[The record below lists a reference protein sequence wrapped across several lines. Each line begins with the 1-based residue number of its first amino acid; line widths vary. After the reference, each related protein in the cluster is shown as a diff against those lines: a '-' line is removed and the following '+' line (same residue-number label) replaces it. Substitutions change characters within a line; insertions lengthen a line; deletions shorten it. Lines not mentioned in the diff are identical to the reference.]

1 MRLFNNKKIEFL
13 LKKLFNFSDAS
24 NLKRRANRYLKKNTE
39 REIRILNFLVDE
51 SKAAID
57 IGVYRGVY
65 SYFLTKYSNFVY
77 AFEANPLLFS
87 KLQSSFKNNYNI
99 KIENIAISSKKGY
112 TSLRVPIR
120 DIEAD
125 YDDDQ
130 KYKLGIAT
138 IHSGNEL
145 ENERYETFDNIETV
159 SLDQYD
165 FKHPIGFIKIDVEGH
180 ELEILKGAKNL
191 IKTHK
196 PIMIIEIEERH
207 SGLPREEIISY
218 IKNMGYEVYYVN
230 DKFQVMPVI
239 NLDHLSNHN
248 FLFKPL

>member
-13 LKKLFNFSDAS
+13 LKKLLNFSEAL
-24 NLKRRANRYLKKNTE
+24 NLERRAKRYLKKNTE
-39 REIRILNFLVDE
+39 REIRILNLLIDE

-65 SYFLTKYSNFVY
+65 SYFLTKFSSFVY
-77 AFEANPLLFS
+77 AFEANPLLHS
-87 KLQSSFKNNYNI
+87 KLNSSFKNNKNI
-99 KIENIAISSKKGY
+99 KIENLAVSSGRGF
-112 TSLRVPIR
+112 TSLRIPIR

-138 IHSGNEL
+138 IHSGNQL
-145 ENERYETFDNIETV
+145 EDESFETLDKIETI
-159 SLDQYD
+159 SLDEYN
-165 FKHPIGFIKIDVEGH
+165 FEHPIGFIKIDVEGH

-191 IKTHK
+191 LETNK
-196 PIMIIEIEERH
+196 PNMIIEIEERH
-207 SGLPREEIISY
+207 SGVPREEIISY
-218 IKNMGYEVYYVN
+218 VKNIGYEVFYVN
-230 DKFQVMPVI
+230 EKFQVMPVT
-239 NLDHLSNHN
+239 NLDNVSNHN

>member
-24 NLKRRANRYLKKNTE
+24 NLKRRAKRYLKKNTE
-39 REIRILNFLVDE
+39 QEIRILNSLVDE

-87 KLQSSFKNNYNI
+87 KLNRSFKNNNNI
-99 KIENIAISSKKGY
+99 KIENLAVSSKRGY

-120 DIEAD
+120 DKDAD

-145 ENERYETFDNIETV
+145 ENERFETFDKIETV

-191 IKTHK
+191 IKTNK

-207 SGLPREEIISY
+207 SGIPREEIISC
-218 IKNMGYEVYYVN
+218 IKNMGYEVFYVN
-230 DKFQVMPVI
+230 ENFQIMPAV
-239 NLDHLSNHN
+239 NLDHVSNHN